1 MRFPSSFALL
11 HWMIAFKKCT
21 ILLSRVKEPSQNLL
35 SWPARTRFPALRV
48 SFDWFISVLS
58 ASSFD
63 WFIGVLSASVF
74 DWFIRVLSASVFDW
88 LISLLSASYG
98 ICQTNDFGFTT
109 PNQNKTRSNAY
120 TRIIV
125 HSSNA
130 KCILKVLW
138 ISTNTRIPS
147 DRWRQTF
154 PDVLVIIFF
163 ANLWYSALRNCRTET
178 LTQWLYPLK

>member
-21 ILLSRVKEPSQNLL
+21 ILLSRVKEPSQNL

-63 WFIGVLSASVF
+63 WFIRVLSASVF
-74 DWFIRVLSASVFDW
+74 DWFISV
-88 LISLLSASYG
+88 LSASYG

-178 LTQWLYPLK
+178 LTQ